1 MNAVVSN
8 VESMIRRTLSTEIDV
23 ELAPEADLWKAEAD
37 PSQSEVA
44 LLNLVINAR
53 DAMPDGGKLTIKTD
67 NVAWEEP
74 DPDGP
79 DEISSGNYVVV
90 TVSDTGVGMP
100 EQVITQV
107 FEPFFTT
114 KDEGGGNGLGLPS
127 VYGFMKQSQ
136 GHIKIGSKVGDGTSV
151 RLYFPRAAGG
161 GSETAVSDQDE
172 TPLGDGE
179 HILVVEDDIEVRALA
194 TALIRSLG
202 YRVVEATSGQEAMKI
217 INSGQPVDLLFTD
230 VVMPGGMH
238 GRQLADAAHAVRP
251 ELKVLFTSGY
261 SEKTIHDQG
270 RLAPD
275 VALLSKPS
283 G

>member
-74 DPDGP
+74 RSPTGP

-114 KDEGGGNGLGLPS
+114 KEVGKGSGLGLS
-127 VYGFMKQSQ
+127 MVWGFVRQSN
-136 GHIKIGSKVGDGTSV
+136 GHAQISSEPGKGTTV
-151 RLYFPRAAGG
+151 KLYFPAEPSWKRKRERRRNLSGWWVEQSASLWSRMTIWFVKMSWRNLAVLVS
-161 GSETAVSDQDE
+161 GSGRPRLRP
-172 TPLGDGE
+172 TPL
-179 HILVVEDDIEVRALA
+179 
-194 TALIRSLG
+194 RSWTG
-202 YRVVEATSGQEAMKI
+202 T
-217 INSGQPVDLLFTD
+217 
-230 VVMPGGMH
+230 
-238 GRQLADAAHAVRP
+238 RP
-251 ELKVLFTSGY
+251 STCCL
-261 SEKTIHDQG
+261 
-270 RLAPD
+270 PMW
-275 VALLSKPS
+275 
-283 G
+283 